1 MKKLVFFGGTFDPPH
16 NEHIAELK
24 AALIETGAEKAIVM
38 PTFIPPHKETFHM
51 ASAENRLGMC
61 RLAFGDI
68 SGVTVSDE
76 ELKAGG
82 RSYSYITI
90 DKLKEQYSDYEILFL
105 MGTDMLSS
113 FGSWKNPHEILK
125 NATPLLCE
133 RTGDREKKEQT
144 LKNFKKEFG
153 KDAQAINY
161 IGKELSSTEIKLKIM
176 LGISAEGELKNEV
189 LSFIEENSV
198 YPADK
203 YFDFVRKNEKPK
215 RVEHTLGVMLMA
227 KEFAKRNG
235 ADVNKALLAALLHDC
250 GKYLSVSDYR
260 GCEVPEGTPEPVA
273 HQYLG
278 AYVAEKVLG
287 VSDEEIIDAIR
298 YHTTGKENMTLLGKI
313 IFTADMLERGRT
325 YEGVEELRKIAF
337 ENFEKGFEAS
347 LARSLEFVSQSGK
360 PVCELTKKAYNYYIK

>member
-1 MKKLVFFGGTFDPPH
+1 MKKLIFFGGTFDPPH

-24 AALIETGAEKAIVM
+24 AAITETGAEKAIVM
-38 PTFIPPHKETFHM
+38 PTFIPPHKQTFHM
-51 ASAENRLGMC
+51 ARGENRLEMC

-68 SGVTVSDE
+68 AGVTVSDE

-82 RSYSYITI
+82 KSYSYITI
-90 DKLKEQYSDYEILFL
+90 DKLKKQYPDYEILFL

-113 FGSWKNPHEILK
+113 FGKWKNPHEILK

-144 LKNFKKEFG
+144 LKNFKDEFG
-153 KDAQAINY
+153 KGAQAINY

-227 KEFAKRNG
+227 KDFAKANG
-235 ADVNKALLAALLHDC
+235 AGVNKALLAALLHDC
-250 GKYLSVSDYR
+250 GKYLSVSDYPE
-260 GCEVPEGTPEPVA
+260 CEVPEGTPEPVV

-278 AYVAEKVLG
+278 AYIAENVLG
-287 VSDEEIIDAIR
+287 VSDEEIIDAIKF
-298 YHTTGKENMTLLGKI
+298 HTTGRENMTLLGKI

-325 YEGVEELRKIAF
+325 YDGVEDLRKLSF

-347 LARSLEFVSQSGK
+347 LARSLEFVSQSGR
-360 PVCELTKKAYNYYIK
+360 PVCELTEKAYNYYKK

>member
-1 MKKLVFFGGTFDPPH
+1 MKKLIFFGGTFDPPH

-24 AALIETGAEKAIVM
+24 AALTETGAEKAIVM

-51 ASAENRLGMC
+51 ASGENRLEMC
-61 RLAFGDI
+61 RLAFGDVA
-68 SGVTVSDE
+68 GVTVSDE

-82 RSYSYITI
+82 KSYSYITI
-90 DKLKEQYSDYEILFL
+90 DKLKKQYPDYEILFL

-113 FGSWKNPHEILK
+113 FGKWKNPQEILK

-133 RTGDREKKEQT
+133 RTGDREQKEQT
-144 LKNFKKEFG
+144 LKNFKDEFG

-189 LSFIEENSV
+189 LNFIEENSV

-227 KEFAKRNG
+227 KDFAKANG

-250 GKYLSVSDYR
+250 GKYLSVSDYPE
-260 GCEVPEGTPEPVA
+260 CIVPEGTPEPVV

-278 AYVAEKVLG
+278 AYIAKNVLG

-298 YHTTGKENMTLLGKI
+298 YHTTGRENMTLLGKI

-325 YEGVEELRKIAF
+325 YDGVEDLRKSAF

-360 PVCELTKKAYNYYIK
+360 PVCELTKKAYNYYKK

>member
-1 MKKLVFFGGTFDPPH
+1 
-16 NEHIAELK
+16 
-24 AALIETGAEKAIVM
+24 
-38 PTFIPPHKETFHM
+38 
-51 ASAENRLGMC
+51 
-61 RLAFGDI
+61 
-68 SGVTVSDE
+68 
-76 ELKAGG
+76 
-82 RSYSYITI
+82 
-90 DKLKEQYSDYEILFL
+90 
-105 MGTDMLSS
+105 
-113 FGSWKNPHEILK
+113 
-125 NATPLLCE
+125 
-133 RTGDREKKEQT
+133 
-144 LKNFKKEFG
+144 
-153 KDAQAINY
+153 
-161 IGKELSSTEIKLKIM
+161 M

-203 YFDFVRKNEKPK
+203 YFDFVRKNEKKK

-250 GKYLSVSDYR
+250 GKYLSVSDYP
-260 GCEVPEGTPEPVA
+260 GCEVPEGTPEPVV

-287 VSDEEIIDAIR
+287 VSDDEIIDAIR